1 MAASI
6 NQVIVSGNLTRDP
19 ELRATASGTPVLA
32 FGVAVNDRRPNAQ
45 TGEWEDHP
53 NFLDATVFG
62 REAEWLAPKL
72 SKGTGVVVSGRLR
85 WSQWDVEG
93 GKRSKVEI
101 IADNV
106 KVLQRNAPAD
116 GQQQQY
122 AAPQPGAP
130 ASIYADQDIPF

>member
-19 ELRATASGTPVLA
+19 ELRSTASGMPILSM
-32 FGVAVNDRRPNAQ
+32 GVAVNDRRKNPQ
-45 TGEWEDHP
+45 TGEWEDHA

-62 REAEWLAPKL
+62 REAEWLAPRL
-72 SKGTGVVVSGRLR
+72 SKGTGVVVSGKLR

-116 GQQQQY
+116 GQQQY